1 MIWGYHYFW
10 KHPTATRNKTSPY
23 GPAAW
28 TCDSRSHRSRWF
40 SVHKRNIWFLPTN
53 IFSFFGFEYHPY
65 IGTVGHSGGLNLFG
79 SNILRVWPQA
89 GWSTTPK
96 QKGPNIYPKWW
107 YAGPK
112 WSKKNV
118 YFCHEF
124 PAQTSI
130 FNLNA
135 QPVTH
140 PWSWQWHC
148 LTSTPAY
155 IQLEDNSF
163 ILRQKESELRTDF
176 TVLLVFLQQFVKVH
190 HLPDPK
196 VTGILHRSAM
206 ATWAPSS
213 HASQ

>member
-1 MIWGYHYFW
+1 MRFNCY
-10 KHPTATRNKTSPY
+10 ATKLSIC
-23 GPAAW
+23 PAAW

-40 SVHKRNIWFLPTN
+40 SVHKKTSGFFQQN
-53 IFSFFGFEYHPY
+53 IFSFFGFQYHPY
-65 IGTVGHSGGLNLFG
+65 IGPSVTPVAWIFSEATFWGFGLKRVEAP
-79 SNILRVWPQA
+79 LRKEKDQ
-89 GWSTTPK
+89 
-96 QKGPNIYPKWW
+96 IYYPKWW

-112 WSKKNV
+112 WSKKTV

-130 FNLNA
+130 FNLNP

-155 IQLEDNSF
+155 IQLEDTSF